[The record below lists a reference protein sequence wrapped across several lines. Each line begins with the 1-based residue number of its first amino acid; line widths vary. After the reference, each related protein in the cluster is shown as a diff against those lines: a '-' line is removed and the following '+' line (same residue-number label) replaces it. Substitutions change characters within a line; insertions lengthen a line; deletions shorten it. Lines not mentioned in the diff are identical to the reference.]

1 MPMSTR
7 RRSATRPFFPQKIVR
22 YPRLAQW
29 QTSMLN
35 WICPPASRNG
45 ISHGSAASGGS
56 MREATRTGALRSDEN
71 Q

>member
-1 MPMSTR
+1 MSTR

-35 WICPPASRNG
+35 WIGPPPTRNG

-56 MREATRTGALRSDEN
+56 IRVEVRMGALRSVTN